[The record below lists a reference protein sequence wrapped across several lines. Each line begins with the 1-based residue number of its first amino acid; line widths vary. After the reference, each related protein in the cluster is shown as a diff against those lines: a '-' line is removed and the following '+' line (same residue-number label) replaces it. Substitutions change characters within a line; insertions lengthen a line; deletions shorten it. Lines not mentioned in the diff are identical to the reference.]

1 MGIRTTVLTLVLA
14 VALLATAPQA
24 VLAQSDAAP
33 TIPAAVFT
41 TYVESFD
48 PRTGMV
54 TVTITGPAGSYRVEV
69 VSAGK
74 VVFSRTVF
82 IPGAITVAL
91 EKQEV
96 GGMIQMSGVIRI
108 LDPQTSRVL
117 HTSSVFISFYAPKPE
132 LTIERAVMKGGSV
145 VLTLDV
151 VTSIRTDVAVYVD
164 GKLAVSRTV
173 SRPTKMNVT
182 VSGGGLHT
190 IDITM
195 TTDFGSYSK
204 SLALLIPTV
213 GGSSGG
219 SAASG
224 APRILGVATTRNSVV
239 VNYETPTGGV
249 VELYIDGQLAATR
262 DVAAGRG
269 SVTFM
274 IGELEGRHT
283 IVVKLRAG
291 GQEVSMSRVVGSEQ
305 RAPQIPPEALGAA
318 AALAAIVAAA
328 LLSRRGG
335 IGVARP

>member
-1 MGIRTTVLTLVLA
+1 MLIVPV
-14 VALLATAPQA
+14 
-24 VLAQSDAAP
+24 D
-33 TIPAAVFT
+33 
-41 TYVESFD
+41 
-48 PRTGMV
+48 
-54 TVTITGPAGSYRVEV
+54 
-69 VSAGK
+69 
-74 VVFSRTVF
+74 
-82 IPGAITVAL
+82 
-91 EKQEV
+91 
-96 GGMIQMSGVIRI
+96 
-108 LDPQTSRVL
+108 
-117 HTSSVFISFYAPKPE
+117 SSV
-132 LTIERAVMKGGSV
+132 
-145 VLTLDV
+145 
-151 VTSIRTDVAVYVD
+151 
-164 GKLAVSRTV
+164 
-173 SRPTKMNVT
+173 NVT

-328 LLSRRGG
+328 LLSRGGG